1 MESIVT
7 RDFEDQLMRI
17 VLALVLLTIGV
28 AQLFFAN
35 QIRDR
40 LLLLRQYLQ
49 RVYAHHP
56 MLSKL
61 FGPPLRMTVLRGY
74 TVRKRIIGAI
84 LLLSSVVLFISAFQS
99 PDPCEEDFWRMTK
112 REGC

>member
-1 MESIVT
+1 MT
-7 RDFEDQLMRI
+7 RGFEDQLIRI
-17 VLALVLLTIGV
+17 ILSLILLVIGV
-28 AQLFFAN
+28 VQLFFAN
-35 QIRDR
+35 ELRDR
-40 LLLLRQYLQ
+40 LLLLRQFLERIYE
-49 RVYAHHP
+49 RHP

-84 LLLSSVVLFISAFQS
+84 LVLSSVVLFVSAFQS